1 MGRSSY
7 QNTLSKHG
15 PTALT
20 AVLVLCGMYASSR
33 YSFFLFHNLVE
44 LIAALVAFLVFVLAW
59 NTRHVQDNRY
69 LLFIGIAFLSSGIL
83 ILAHSLASTGIS
95 IFPAPDADR
104 STQFWIAYRYLLS
117 ISFLLAPLFIKR
129 QLRTGLT
136 IGAYGLLTFLLVHA
150 VVVGWFPH
158 CYIEGSGMTLFKT
171 SSEYAIAILL
181 LAALVLLYRARAEFD
196 RSVHLLMSGSIA
208 ASLLS
213 ALSYTRYVSVAG
225 PESLAGHFFELLA
238 TYLIYRAVVVTGVVD
253 PSSLLF
259 RGLKQSEER
268 LRHSEERYRSLVE
281 LSPDAI
287 VVHCE
292 RKVVY
297 SNTAGL
303 RLFGVSSDGE
313 IIGRDI
319 LELVQSDYR
328 DMVKS
333 HIHESYEERVPAPTQ
348 EIRILR
354 VDGQPVD
361 VEIISV
367 PTMHGDKP
375 ASQSIFRDITER
387 KQAEK
392 RIEYLASFPRLNP
405 NPVLEIDYRGTIT
418 YMNGAAVSI
427 LHLSG
432 SDEASV
438 FIPAELPEKLRTLR
452 QGSDTEVLS
461 CEVEIQGRM
470 YAESIYLSPALTAAR
485 IYAIDIT
492 DRKRAEE
499 ELRKHRDLLEAVVD
513 ERTAELRKINDEL
526 ELEIA
531 ARKASEKR
539 IQVTNDL
546 LQLFTRT
553 FSLQEY
559 LDIVVELLQSCSG
572 CSSVGIRINNE
583 LGKVPSVSS
592 ASFDPDF
599 LASET
604 MLSLTADHFACTPVV
619 SGTQNSQDLSVRT
632 PNGSFST
639 NNSTKY
645 LEVLTGEQKKKFRD
659 YCVEND
665 ITSLAVIPVQY
676 RKQVL
681 GSIHLADKREGMLP
695 FKSVEFLEQMAF
707 IIGETIYRFGMERDL
722 RSNYDALRATEMR
735 YRSLVEGVRDIIF
748 TLRPDGTIVSL
759 SPAFTASTGWTQEE
773 WIGKHFTG
781 LVHPDDVPAAMD
793 IFSSILGGKPTSLFE
808 LRARLRSGNY
818 RYFEFKITSEYTSE
832 GLILGSAR
840 DVTERKQAEERLSLF
855 INLIN
860 QSQDAVYV
868 ADPGTSAILE
878 LNEAACVS
886 TGYSRN
892 ELLKMKVTDLAEH
905 QVDIDHWTEHV
916 ASVRGKGFLLVED
929 RMKRRD
935 GSTFPI
941 EVGVTYLVHEKQD
954 YLVAV
959 IRDISDRKQA
969 EEDHAR
975 LASAVEATV
984 EAVVI
989 TDSSSGTIQY
999 VNPAF
1004 ELLTGYTREEALGRT
1019 LHFLESGKHDADY
1032 YGDLR
1037 QALVRD
1043 SVWNGTLMNRKKN
1056 GNLYFEE
1063 CTVSPVRNWNGEI
1076 INYVYLKRDVTEKLR
1091 LESIAESVSA
1101 MDNIGS
1107 VFAGVRHEIGNP
1119 VNSINMIL
1127 GILRAKLDSLPS
1139 ETVRDY
1145 LAQMTEQI
1153 GRVEY
1158 ILRSLKS
1165 FNLYETQ
1172 DLKNVDIGSF
1182 MDNFLRLVRDD
1193 FEKKGIALE
1202 TALDPGMTAKADPRA
1217 LQQVLLNIFT
1227 NAADAVSV
1235 GRRPK
1240 ITTTITRSGG
1250 AVHVRVQDN
1259 GRGIPPEKMK
1269 DIFKPFY
1276 TTKPHGTGLG
1286 LVIVKKMLARMNGT
1300 IGIES
1305 TVDAGTVV
1313 DIVIPG
1319 GTDEG
1324 A

>member
-1 MGRSSY
+1 M
-7 QNTLSKHG
+7 
-15 PTALT
+15 
-20 AVLVLCGMYASSR
+20 VLCGIYASSR

-44 LIAALVAFLVFVLAW
+44 LATALVALLVFVIAW

-69 LLFIGIAFLSSGIL
+69 LLFIGIASLSSGIL

-104 STQFWIAYRYLLS
+104 STQFWIAYRYMLS

-129 QLRTGLT
+129 QLHTGVT
-136 IGAYGLLTFLLVHA
+136 IGAYSLLTFLLVHA
-150 VVVGWFPH
+150 VVFGWFPH
-158 CYIEGSGMTLFKT
+158 CYKEGAGMTLFKIN
-171 SSEYAIAILL
+171 SEYAISVL
-181 LAALVLLYRARAEFD
+181 LAVAIVLLYRARDAFE
-196 RSVHLLMSGSIA
+196 RRVHLLMSGSIA

-213 ALSYTRYVSVAG
+213 ALSYSRYVSVPG
-225 PESLAGHFFELLA
+225 PATVAGHFFELLA
-238 TYLIYRAVVVTGVVD
+238 TYLIYRAVVVTGIVD

-287 VVHCE
+287 VVHCAW
-292 RKVVY
+292 KVVF
-297 SNTAGL
+297 SNNAGL
-303 RLFGVSSDGE
+303 RMFGASSAGE
-313 IIGRDI
+313 IIGRDV
-319 LELVQSDYR
+319 LELVHSDHR
-328 DMVKS
+328 DTVRAR
-333 HIHESYEERVPAPTQ
+333 IQQSYEKRVPAPTQ
-348 EIRILR
+348 EIRVLR
-354 VDGQPVD
+354 VDGQPMD
-361 VEIISV
+361 VETISV
-367 PTMHGDKP
+367 PTMHGNKP

-387 KQAEK
+387 KKAEK
-392 RIEYLASFPRLNP
+392 RIEHLASFPRQNP
-405 NPVLEIDYRGTIT
+405 NPVLEIDSRGTIT
-418 YMNGAAVSI
+418 FMNEAAVSI
-427 LHLSG
+427 LRQSG
-432 SDEASV
+432 SDDASV
-438 FIPAELPEKLRTLR
+438 FIPPGLPERIKTLW
-452 QGSDTEVLS
+452 QGSGTQVLS
-461 CEVEIQGRM
+461 YEVEVQGRTF
-470 YAESIYLSPALTAAR
+470 AESVYLSPALTAAR

-499 ELRKHRDLLEAVVD
+499 ELRKHRDLLERLVD

-531 ARKASEKR
+531 ERNASEER
-539 IQVTNDL
+539 IRVTNDL

-553 FSLQEY
+553 FSLKEY
-559 LDIVVELLQSCSG
+559 LDVVVELIQSWSG
-572 CSSVGIRINNE
+572 CSQVGIRIND
-583 LGKVPSVSS
+583 GTGQIPCVSS
-592 ASFDPDF
+592 AGFDPDL

-604 MLSLTADHFACTPVV
+604 MLSLTADLYACTRVI
-619 SGTQNSQDLSVRT
+619 SGTTEPQDFSGIT
-632 PNGSFST
+632 PNGSFYT
-639 NNSTKY
+639 NNSMKY
-645 LEVLTGEQKKKFRD
+645 LDDLTGEQKKKSRD
-659 YCVEND
+659 FCVKSGF
-665 ITSLAVIPVQY
+665 TPLAIIPVRY
-676 RKQVL
+676 RTQAL
-681 GSIHLADKREGMLP
+681 GAIHLADKREGMVPL
-695 FKSVEFLEQMAF
+695 KNVEFLEQMAF
-707 IIGETIYRFGMERDL
+707 IIGEAIYRFGMERDL
-722 RSNYDALRATEMR
+722 RSNYDALRVSEMR

-748 TLRPDGTIVSL
+748 TLRPDGTIVSV
-759 SPAFTASTGWTQEE
+759 SPAFTASTGWTQDE

-781 LVHPDDVPAAMD
+781 LVHPDDVPAALD
-793 IFSSILGGKPTSLFE
+793 IFSGILGGKPTSLFE
-808 LRARLRSGNY
+808 LRARLRSGDY
-818 RYFEFKITSEYTSE
+818 RHFEFKITSEYTSE

-840 DVTERKQAEERLSLF
+840 DVTERKRAEERLSLF
-855 INLIN
+855 VNLIN

-878 LNEAACVS
+878 LNEAACAS
-886 TGYSRN
+886 TGYLRN
-892 ELLKMKVTDLAEH
+892 ELLMMKVTDLAER
-905 QVDIDHWTEHV
+905 QVNIDHWTEHV
-916 ASVRGKGFLLVED
+916 AAVRKKGFMLVED

-941 EVGVTYLVHEKQD
+941 EVGVKYLVHEKQD

-959 IRDISDRKQA
+959 IRDISERKQA

-989 TDSSSGTIQY
+989 TDSLSGTIQY

-1019 LHFLESGKHDADY
+1019 LHFLDSGKHDVDY
-1032 YGDLR
+1032 YAGLR
-1037 QALVRD
+1037 EALARD
-1043 SVWNGTLMNRKKN
+1043 DVWNGKLVNRKKN

-1063 CTVSPVRNWNGEI
+1063 CTVSPVKNRNGEI
-1076 INYVYLKRDVTEKLR
+1076 INYVYLKRDVSEKLR
-1091 LESIAESVSA
+1091 LESIAESVSTL
-1101 MDNIGS
+1101 DNIGS

-1127 GILRAKLDSLPS
+1127 GILRAKLDTLPS

-1145 LAQMTEQI
+1145 LARMTEQI

-1165 FNLYETQ
+1165 YNLYETQ
-1172 DLKNVDIGSF
+1172 DLQNVDIGSF
-1182 MDNFLRLVRDD
+1182 MENFLSLVRDD

-1202 TALDPGMTAKADPRA
+1202 TALDPGVTVNADPRA

-1227 NAADAVSV
+1227 NAADAVNV
-1235 GRRPK
+1235 GRRLK
-1240 ITTTITRSGG
+1240 ITMTVTRSGG
-1250 AVHVRVQDN
+1250 AVCVRVQDN
-1259 GRGIPPEKMK
+1259 GMGIPPEKMK

-1305 TVDAGTVV
+1305 KVDVGTVV

-1324 A
+1324 S

>member
-1 MGRSSY
+1 M
-7 QNTLSKHG
+7 KV
-15 PTALT
+15 
-20 AVLVLCGMYASSR
+20 VLVLCGLYASSR
-33 YSFFLFHNLVE
+33 YSFLLFHNLVE
-44 LIAALVAFLVFVLAW
+44 LTTALVALLVFVLAW

-69 LLFIGIAFLSSGIL
+69 LLFIGIASLSSGIL
-83 ILAHSLASTGIS
+83 ILAHSLAFTGIS

-104 STQFWIAYRYLLS
+104 SMQFWIAYRYMLS
-117 ISFLLAPLFIKR
+117 ISFLLALLFIKR
-129 QLRTGLT
+129 QLHTGLT
-136 IGAYGLLTFLLVHA
+136 IGAYGLFTFLLVHG
-150 VVVGWFPH
+150 VVTGWFPH
-158 CYIEGSGMTLFKT
+158 CYKEGAGMTLFMIN
-171 SSEYAIAILL
+171 SEFAIAALL
-181 LAALVLLYRARAEFD
+181 LVALVLLYRARDAFE
-196 RSVHLLMSGSIA
+196 RSVHLLVSGSIA

-213 ALSYTRYVSVAG
+213 ALAYTQYVSVAG
-225 PESLAGHFFELLA
+225 HESLAGHFFELLA
-238 TYLIYRAVVVTGVVD
+238 AYLIYRAVVVTGVVD

-259 RGLKQSEER
+259 RSLKQSEER
-268 LRHSEERYRSLVE
+268 LRNSEERYRSLVE
-281 LSPDAI
+281 FSPDAI

-292 RKVVY
+292 WKVVY
-297 SNTAGL
+297 SNTAGM
-303 RLFGVSSDGE
+303 RLFGAFSDEE

-319 LELVQSDYR
+319 LDLVHRENR
-328 DMVKS
+328 DMVRAR
-333 HIHESYEERVPAPTQ
+333 IQQSYENRAPAPTQ
-348 EIRILR
+348 EIRVLR
-354 VDGQPVD
+354 VDGQPID
-361 VEIISV
+361 VETTSV
-367 PTMHGDKP
+367 PTMHGNKP

-387 KQAEK
+387 RQAEK
-392 RIEYLASFPRLNP
+392 RIEHLASFPRLNP
-405 NPVLEIDYRGTIT
+405 NPVLEIDSRGTIT
-418 YMNGAAVSI
+418 FMNEAAVSI
-427 LHLSG
+427 LRLSG
-432 SDEASV
+432 SDDASV
-438 FIPAELPEKLRTLR
+438 FIPPGLPERLKTLW
-452 QGSDTEVLS
+452 QGSGTQVLS
-461 CEVEIQGRM
+461 YEVEVQGRTF
-470 YAESIYLSPALTAAR
+470 AESIHLSPALTAAR

-499 ELRKHRDLLEAVVD
+499 ELRKHRDLLERLVE

-531 ARKASEKR
+531 ERQASEKR

-553 FSLQEY
+553 FSLKEY
-559 LDIVVELLQSCSG
+559 LDVVVELIQSWCG
-572 CSSVGIRINNE
+572 CSCVGIRINDDA
-583 LGKVPSVSS
+583 GHVPCVSS
-592 ASFDPDF
+592 TGFGPDF

-604 MLSLTADHFACTPVV
+604 MLSLTADQCAFTRVTAGTPEPQEF
-619 SGTQNSQDLSVRT
+619 SAIMPD
-632 PNGSFST
+632 GSFYT
-639 NNSTKY
+639 NNAMRY
-645 LEVLTGEQKKKFRD
+645 LEGLTGEQKKEFRNFCAESD
-659 YCVEND
+659 F
-665 ITSLAVIPVQY
+665 TSLAIIPVRY

-681 GSIHLADKREGMLP
+681 GAIHLADKREGMVP
-695 FKSVEFLEQMAF
+695 IKNVEFLEQMAF
-707 IIGETIYRFGMERDL
+707 IIGEAIYRFGMERDL
-722 RSNYDALRATEMR
+722 RSNYEALRVSEMR

-748 TLRPDGTIVSL
+748 TLRQDGTIVSV

-793 IFSSILGGKPTSLFE
+793 IFSGILGGKPTSLFE
-808 LRARLRSGNY
+808 LRARLRSGDY
-818 RYFEFKITSEYTSE
+818 RHFEFKITSEYTSQ

-840 DVTERKQAEERLSLF
+840 DVTERKRVEERLSLF

-860 QSQDAVYV
+860 QSQDAFYV

-878 LNEAACVS
+878 LNEAACAS

-892 ELLKMKVTDLAEH
+892 ELLTMKVTDLAER
-905 QVDIDHWTEHV
+905 QVDIDRWTEHV
-916 ASVRGKGFLLVED
+916 AAVRVKGFLLVED

-941 EVGVTYLVHEKQD
+941 EVGVQYLVHEKQD

-959 IRDISDRKQA
+959 IRDISERKQA
-969 EEDHAR
+969 EEEHAR

-989 TDSSSGTIQY
+989 TDSASGTIQY

-1004 ELLTGYTREEALGRT
+1004 ELITGYAREEALGRT
-1019 LHFLESGKHDADY
+1019 LHFLDSGKHDVDY
-1032 YGDLR
+1032 YAGLR
-1037 QALVRD
+1037 DALARD
-1043 SVWNGTLMNRKKN
+1043 GVWNGKLVNRKKN

-1063 CTVSPVRNWNGEI
+1063 CTVSPVKNRNGEI
-1076 INYVYLKRDVTEKLR
+1076 INYVYLKRDVSEKLR
-1091 LESIAESVSA
+1091 LESIAESVSTL
-1101 MDNIGS
+1101 DNIGS

-1127 GILRAKLDSLPS
+1127 GILRAKLDTLPS

-1145 LAQMTEQI
+1145 LARMTEQI

-1165 FNLYETQ
+1165 YNLYETQ
-1172 DLKNVDIGSF
+1172 DLQNVDIGSF
-1182 MDNFLRLVRDD
+1182 MENFLSLVRDD

-1202 TALDPGMTAKADPRA
+1202 TALDPGVTVNADPRA

-1227 NAADAVSV
+1227 NAADAVNI
-1235 GRRPK
+1235 GRRLK
-1240 ITTTITRSGG
+1240 ITMTVTRSGG
-1250 AVHVRVQDN
+1250 AVRVRVQDN
-1259 GRGIPPEKMK
+1259 GMGIPPEKMK

-1305 TVDAGTVV
+1305 KVDVGTVV

-1324 A
+1324 S

>member
-7 QNTLSKHG
+7 QHTLSKHG
-15 PTALT
+15 PTAWT

-44 LIAALVAFLVFVLAW
+44 LATALVALLVFVLAW

-69 LLFIGIAFLSSGIL
+69 LLFIGIASLSSGIL
-83 ILAHSLASTGIS
+83 NLAHSLASTGIS

-104 STQFWIAYRYLLS
+104 STQFWIANRYLLS

-136 IGAYGLLTFLLVHA
+136 IGAYGLFTFLLVHA
-150 VVVGWFPH
+150 VIVGWFPH
-158 CYIEGSGMTLFKT
+158 CYIEGSGMTQFKT
-171 SSEYAIAILL
+171 NSEYAIAVFLIG
-181 LAALVLLYRARAEFD
+181 ALGMLYRARNAFD
-196 RSVHLLMSGSIA
+196 RSVYLLMSGSIA

-213 ALSYTRYVSVAG
+213 ALSYTRYVSAAG

-238 TYLIYRAVVVTGVVD
+238 TYLIYRAIVVTGVVD

-281 LSPDAI
+281 FSPDAI

-292 RKVVY
+292 WKVVY
-297 SNTAGL
+297 SNTAGM
-303 RLFGVSSDGE
+303 RLFGAFSDAE
-313 IIGRDI
+313 IIGRDV
-319 LELVQSDYR
+319 LDLVHR
-328 DMVKS
+328 DHRAMVRAR
-333 HIHESYEERVPAPTQ
+333 IQQSYENQVPAPTQ
-348 EIRILR
+348 EIMVLR

-361 VEIISV
+361 VEITSV
-367 PTMHGDKP
+367 PTVHGDKP
-375 ASQSIFRDITER
+375 AFQSILRDITER

-392 RIEYLASFPRLNP
+392 RIERLASFPRLNP
-405 NPVLEIDYRGTIT
+405 NPVLEIDSLGNIIF
-418 YMNGAAVSI
+418 MNEAVVSI
-427 LHLSG
+427 LRLSG
-432 SDEASV
+432 SDDAGI
-438 FIPAELPEKLRTLR
+438 FIPSVLREQLKTLW
-452 QGSDTEVLS
+452 QESGTQVFS
-461 CEVEIQGRM
+461 CEVDVQGRTF
-470 YAESIYLSPALTAAR
+470 AESIYLSPELSAAR

-499 ELRKHRDLLEAVVD
+499 ELRKHRDLLERVVD

-531 ARKASEKR
+531 ERKASEER
-539 IQVTNDL
+539 IRVTNDL
-546 LQLFTRT
+546 LQLYTRT
-553 FSLQEY
+553 FSLKEY
-559 LDIVVELLQSCSG
+559 LDVVVGLIRSWSG
-572 CSSVGIRINNE
+572 CSRVGIRINDDTGRAPCI
-583 LGKVPSVSS
+583 LS
-592 ASFDPDF
+592 AGFEPDL
-599 LASET
+599 LASEAIR
-604 MLSLTADHFACTPVV
+604 LLTADQCAGTPVNPAT
-619 SGTQNSQDLSVRT
+619 SESRDISVRS
-632 PNGSFST
+632 PFGSFST
-639 NNSTKY
+639 NNAMKY
-645 LEVLTGEQKKKFRD
+645 LNALTGEQKKKLQD
-659 YCVEND
+659 YCVESD
-665 ITSLAVIPVQY
+665 ITSLAVIPIHY

-681 GSIHLADKREGMLP
+681 GAIHLADNQEGKVPL
-695 FKSVEFLEQMAF
+695 KNIEFLEQMAF
-707 IIGETIYRFGMERDL
+707 IIGEAICRFGMERDL
-722 RSNYDALRATEMR
+722 LSNYEALRVTEMR

-748 TLRPDGTIVSL
+748 TLRLDGTFASF
-759 SPAFTASTGWTQEE
+759 SPAFTDSTGWTEEE
-773 WIGKHFTG
+773 WIGKHFSG

-793 IFSSILGGKPTSLFE
+793 IFRIILAGKPTSLFE
-808 LRARLRSGNY
+808 LRARLRSGDY
-818 RYFEFKITSEYTSE
+818 RQFEFKITSEYTFE
-832 GLILGSAR
+832 GLILGTAR
-840 DVTERKQAEERLSLF
+840 DVTERKRAEEQLSLF
-855 INLIN
+855 VKLIN

-878 LNEAACVS
+878 LNDAACVS
-886 TGYSRN
+886 TGYSRS
-892 ELLKMKVTDLAEH
+892 ELLSMKVTDLAEH
-905 QVDIDHWTEHV
+905 QVDIDHWIEHV
-916 ASVRGKGFLLVED
+916 AAVREKGFLLVED

-935 GSTFPI
+935 GSMFPV
-941 EVGVTYLVHEKQD
+941 EVGVKCIVREKQD

-1019 LHFLESGKHDADY
+1019 LHFLESGKNDANY
-1032 YGDLR
+1032 YADLR
-1037 QALVRD
+1037 EALARD

-1056 GNLYFEE
+1056 GDLYFEE
-1063 CTVSPVRNWNGEI
+1063 CTVSPVRNLNGEI

-1172 DLKNVDIGSF
+1172 DMKNVDIGSF

-1202 TALDPGMTAKADPRA
+1202 TALDPGVTANADPRA

-1227 NAADAVSV
+1227 NAADAVSF

-1250 AVHVRVQDN
+1250 AVCVRVQDN
-1259 GRGIPPEKMK
+1259 GRGIPPEKIK
-1269 DIFKPFY
+1269 DIF
-1276 TTKPHGTGLG
+1276 
-1286 LVIVKKMLARMNGT
+1286 
-1300 IGIES
+1300 
-1305 TVDAGTVV
+1305 
-1313 DIVIPG
+1313 
-1319 GTDEG
+1319 
-1324 A
+1324 